1 MCVCNVQYNIYRLTN
16 VYRLEC
22 FRNYRMRSARCWS
35 LGTWSWTRSRTCVT
49 SRRPARSRARG
60 RRASVPGRAVGSQGC
75 VSVGS
80 CRARRPD
87 GSPEVEPGPEAVDL
101 GASGWWP
108 RQGRHRVAGA
118 TVTGRARRAA
128 NRRPPRR
135 WAPCRTAVSARRAR
149 TAARRVRGRR

>member
-1 MCVCNVQYNIYRLTN
+1 MRVCNIYRLTN

-49 SRRPARSRARG
+49 SRRPARSRARD
-60 RRASVPGRAVGSQGC
+60 RRASVPGRAVGSLGC
-75 VSVGS
+75 VSAGS

-87 GSPEVEPGPEAVDL
+87 GSPAVEPAAEAVDP
-101 GASGWWP
+101 AESVWWP
-108 RQGRHRVAGA
+108 RPELHRGAGA
-118 TVTGRARRAA
+118 TVTVRARRAA

-135 WAPCRTAVSARRAR
+135 WAPCRTADSARRAR
-149 TAARRVRGRR
+149 IAARRVRGRR